1 MTTMNLKDRLATKS
15 ADLIGGIKNV
25 SSNLHEEPKQW
36 EKIHTLDCSR
46 ILPNPYQY
54 RMYFSEEKILEL
66 IEAFDKDGQL
76 QPIGVRRV
84 GDNYQIIFGEHRW
97 RAASRRNGKVMAI
110 IRDVT
115 DEQMASMCFGE
126 NKQRSNPSAYEDY
139 RAIVIQRQMGK
150 TPKDIMASLML
161 RNQDY
166 YKLDAF
172 SKFPDPVIEFIE
184 KNLTVVGKT
193 EAEALAQFLT
203 DDKGRYDK
211 DRFSDVVLDAM
222 DRFVH
227 GNIKTRKQ
235 MVSYVE
241 TNLKIK
247 TEKQTRP
254 VLKRSDTEPKSEPI
268 NFEGK
273 PVGTLTHSST
283 TLTLSLNKEE
293 LPQDKIQEFHDFMEN
308 FLKN

>member
-1 MTTMNLKDRLATKS
+1 MTMNLKDKLAAKS
-15 ADLIGGIKNV
+15 ADLIGGISNV
-25 SSNLHEEPKQW
+25 SNNLHEEPKQW

-54 RMYFSEEKILEL
+54 RMYFSEEKIEEL

-84 GDNYQIIFGEHRW
+84 NDNYQIIFGEHRW
-97 RAASRRNGKVMAI
+97 RAATRRNGKVMAI
-110 IRDVT
+110 IREVT

-150 TPKDIMASLML
+150 TPKEIMASLLL

-172 SKFPDPVIEFIE
+172 SKFPEPVIQFIE

-193 EAEALAQFLT
+193 EAEALSQFLT
-203 DDKGRYDK
+203 DDKGRYDSGK
-211 DRFSDVVLDAM
+211 FTDVVLDAM

-247 TEKQTRP
+247 TEKPARTAP
-254 VLKRSDTEPKSEPI
+254 KRADVEPKSEPV

-293 LPQDKIQEFHDFMEN
+293 LPQDKIQEFHEFMEK
-308 FLKN
+308 FLKA